1 MRTWITHLT
10 TLRTP
15 YAEDIEGQQA
25 QRLLLINLMW
35 LVLTVLAVPVVV
47 WRMIEDGPDTV
58 TLFIPVSLLPAIAIH
73 RDLQNG
79 VLNRARWLFVLNI
92 GAISLLAN
100 FPEYR
105 LDSPFIIMLTLPV
118 TAAGALLKR
127 IELLGFA
134 MLLVVIVTMGG
145 LVQIRAEMEP
155 TPLGDLTASI
165 RTTVFVFAVTVTLT
179 TAMLWLFLTNTE
191 EALQQRR
198 SLAAL
203 LAVTESITEKLAE
216 LPAPGEALNQAIE
229 QLRSTFD
236 LYHVQ
241 VFLINPASGLAL
253 LKASTGYLGRRLL
266 EEESLSTPDEDS
278 PINDALRRKTPLV
291 ILDSDPENQ
300 RAGFLPATQSQV
312 LIPLRVKDYLPFGVL
327 DLHSTERRTF
337 TPELMNALTIIG
349 NQLAAALY
357 GVQQTDDLRT
367 SFEERDKLLDQ
378 IENNRRDLAKINR
391 QIVGSAWGMYLTE
404 REGAVPGYDWRNHT
418 IVTAQT
424 ESPILNQTLGD
435 GQAHLEHG
443 DGFDI
448 LCVPIRLRGQVLGAV
463 EFRRANEQE
472 KWSGAVLDLA
482 QATAERL
489 ALSLENARL
498 FEQAQ
503 STAQREQLVSQIT
516 SDLQANHELR
526 ALLNQAAA
534 QFQQALGATHT
545 RVRLGLADD
554 THLGD
559 DQA

>member
-1 MRTWITHLT
+1 MRTWITRLT
-10 TLRTP
+10 TLHSP
-15 YAEDIEGQQA
+15 YTEDIERQQA
-25 QRLLLINLMW
+25 QRLLLLNLAW
-35 LVLTVLAVPVVV
+35 LVLTILAVPVVV
-47 WRMIEDGPDTV
+47 WWMIEDGPNVV
-58 TLFIPVSLLPAIAIH
+58 TLFMPVSLLLTIAIH
-73 RDLQNG
+73 RHLQNG
-79 VLNRARWLFVLNI
+79 TLNRARWLFVLNI
-92 GAISLLAN
+92 GAVSLLAN

-105 LDSPFIIMLTLPV
+105 LDSPFIMVLTLPV

-127 IELLGFA
+127 TELLGLA
-134 MLLVVIVTMGG
+134 LLLVVIVTMGG
-145 LVQIRAEMEP
+145 LLQVRADMEP
-155 TPLGDLTASI
+155 TPLGGLTASI
-165 RTTVFVFAVTVTLT
+165 RTTVFVFAVTITLT
-179 TAMLWLFLTNTE
+179 TVMLWLFLTSTE
-191 EALQQRR
+191 EALQQQRD
-198 SLAAL
+198 LADL
-203 LAVTESITEKLAE
+203 LVVTESITQTLVE
-216 LPAPGEALNQAIE
+216 LPAPGEALNRAVE
-229 QLRSTFD
+229 QLRATFD

-241 VFLINPASGLAL
+241 VFLVNPASGLAL

-266 EEESLSTPDEDS
+266 EEDSLSTPDEDS
-278 PINDALRRKTPLV
+278 PINDVLRRKTPLA
-291 ILDSDPENQ
+291 ILDSDPEDQ

-337 TPELMNALTIIG
+337 TPELMNVLTIIG

-357 GVQQTDDLRT
+357 GVQQADDLRA
-367 SFEERDKLLDQ
+367 SFEERDRLLDQ
-378 IENNRRDLAKINR
+378 IETNRRDLAKINR
-391 QIVGSAWGMYLTE
+391 QIVGSTWGIYLTE
-404 REGAVPGYDWRNHT
+404 REGTVPGYDWRNHT
-418 IVTAQT
+418 IITAQT
-424 ESPILNQTLGD
+424 ESDILKQTLSD

-443 DGFDI
+443 DEFDV

-503 STAQREQLVSQIT
+503 STAQREQLVNQIT

-554 THLGD
+554 TRLGD
-559 DQA
+559 EQA